1 MLNNPNRM
9 IQALCRS
16 PAGIARLNA
25 DRESVFD
32 EYSLNETE
40 KAALRS
46 ADTLSMVSQGKVHP
60 ILVMHYLIAT
70 NPQAAASM
78 SIREYPGIFE
88 D

>member
-9 IQALCRS
+9 IQSLCRS
-16 PAGIARLNA
+16 PEGIARLNA

-46 ADTLSMVSQGKVHP
+46 ADTMSMVSQGKVHP

-70 NPQAAASM
+70 SPQAAASM